1 MSGEKSTEPG
11 EFPRE
16 FRLSGAFG
24 IADGPVYEHEQSGLL
39 IIEPDNS
46 GEIAVRIRV
55 DGEETGVESSVN
67 LSPDA
72 ARQAA
77 DSLRQASVVLE
88 AEQFSGEEGD
98 DEQ

>member
-1 MSGEKSTEPG
+1 MNDEPVEPD

-39 IIEPDNS
+39 SIEPDDS
-46 GEIAVRIRV
+46 GEIVVGIQV
-55 DGEETGVESSVN
+55 DDENTVVESSVN

-77 DSLRQASVVLE
+77 DSLRQAAVILE
-88 AEQFSGEEGD
+88 AEQFSGGEGD
-98 DEQ
+98 DA